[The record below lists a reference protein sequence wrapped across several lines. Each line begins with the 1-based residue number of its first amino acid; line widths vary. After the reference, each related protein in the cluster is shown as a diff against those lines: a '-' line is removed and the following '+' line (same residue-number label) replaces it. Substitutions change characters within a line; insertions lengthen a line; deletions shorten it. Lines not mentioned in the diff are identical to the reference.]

1 MVNEKI
7 YKGENMFFKKKKS
20 EPKRTL
26 EDMIKK
32 PSEEEVQETS
42 EKTDDVGENAEKKEP
57 VSTNKEKVE
66 EPPVELNALFCF
78 GWKEDKTEKWMIKCA
93 KVWYAIMSF
102 FWFVLGALS
111 FAPVIFISN
120 KSNVLFK
127 DKKMSFIFAIAL
139 YCILIVLLII
149 LLSTKKVNA
158 SV

>member
-1 MVNEKI
+1 ML
-7 YKGENMFFKKKKS
+7 FFKKK
-20 EPKRTL
+20 EAPKRTL
-26 EDMIKK
+26 EEMMRSPNEDETINEDIED
-32 PSEEEVQETS
+32 SVLEEEV
-42 EKTDDVGENAEKKEP
+42 KKDDCDKDKVKNNEAEN
-57 VSTNKEKVE
+57 
-66 EPPVELNALFCF
+66 VELNALFCF

-149 LLSTKKVNA
+149 LLSTKKRTA